1 MVRFVTSFSDSGY
14 VSYAKNMLESVAKFW
29 KNDLKLI
36 AYYHDCPEELVA
48 DFPQSE
54 VIEYRNLNDVQDM
67 LDYRERMKDHDG
79 TEGGKMQYNWR
90 MDAIKW
96 SHKVYAMTDLS
107 LEIGD
112 KEAKGGWMIWL
123 DADTVT
129 TKAFCKKKLMKI
141 VPEKCELVY
150 LGRQD
155 TDYSE
160 TSFVAF
166 NLDYQSPHYL
176 LADLRGCYDIGEVVS
191 YREWHDGFI
200 FERLLKIY
208 LAHGMKAHNLT
219 PNVTGLAAFANSPLS
234 QYMVHYKGNLKQQLS
249 KEEVTPDVNLPR
261 YRQLADLVRTYAT
274 DSIVEV
280 GTWNGGRAIEM
291 SLAAF
296 EKTDTLHYT
305 GFDLFEDATTETDE
319 LEFNGKAHN
328 AMEAVTKR
336 LTEFAEKMKEKGKT
350 FTFDLYKGDSKKTL
364 KKHRSKLKN
373 VSFAFIDGGNSEE
386 TKKADYDNLDH
397 VPVIVFNNFFSK
409 DQEGKIVDEKRQVV
423 NRFLKSLPNKR
434 ITVLPSQDRV
444 REGGHTHLAVLLN
457 GDDVPDLPV
466 EFRRVPIVV
475 QPRDSVP
482 KDNIVDNINKN
493 VELINSWDMI
503 RNCHVHDEHAII
515 VSGGSSVDFK
525 KLKKLQKKT
534 NGRIVCVKHSYPKL
548 LKAGIKPWA
557 CVILD
562 PRPIEGESTHG
573 VVRSTLFE
581 TVDPSTM
588 FFVASMTDPS
598 VTELLLSKTNQ
609 VYGWHAYSQAV
620 ANTVKNQ
627 KGKSLKINENLNVP
641 EDTTFVNGGT
651 CAAMRAIG
659 MMHIFGFR
667 NFHLFGFDCSFPD
680 ETAIDLK
687 EKLEDG
693 RNKYMKV
700 ETNGSEFWTTG
711 ELLAMAQDCEKLF
724 DNDSIE
730 MNVFMYGENTL
741 VSEVY
746 KTSKQAD
753 KVYYIDL
760 ITKQAA

>member
-1 MVRFVTSFSDSGY
+1 MTKFVTSFSDSGY
-14 VSYAKNMLESVAKFW
+14 ISYAKNMLESVAKFW

-36 AYYHDCPEELVA
+36 AYYHDCSEELVA
-48 DFPQSE
+48 EFPQSE

-79 TEGGKMQYNWR
+79 TEGGQMQYNWR

-112 KEAKGGWMIWL
+112 KEAKGGWLIWL
-123 DADTVT
+123 DADTIT
-129 TKAFCKKKLMKI
+129 TKPFSQKSLDTI
-141 VPEKCELVY
+141 VPEKAELVY
-150 LGRQD
+150 LGRKD
-155 TDYSE
+155 VDYSE
-160 TSFVAF
+160 TSFIAF

-176 LADLRGCYDIGEVVS
+176 LADLRGCYDIGEVIS

-208 LAHGMKAHNLT
+208 LAHGLKAHNLT
-219 PNVTGLAAFANSPLS
+219 PNVDGLAAFANSPLS
-234 QYMVHYKGNLKQQLS
+234 EYMVHYKGNLKKKLS
-249 KEEVTPDVNLPR
+249 KDTVAPDVNLPR
-261 YRQLADLVRTYAT
+261 YRQLADLVREYAK

-296 EKTDTLHYT
+296 EKSDKLHYT
-305 GFDLFEDATTETDE
+305 GFDLFEEATEE
-319 LEFNGKAHN
+319 LDKVELNSKAHN
-328 AMEAVTKR
+328 TLEAVTKR
-336 LTEFAEKMKEKGKT
+336 LTEFAAKMAEKDKT
-350 FTFDLYKGDSKKTL
+350 FTFELFKGDSKDTL
-364 KKHRSKLKN
+364 KKAKDNLKD
-373 VSFAFIDGGNSEE
+373 VSFAYIDGGHSEE
-386 TKKADYDNLDH
+386 TVQSDYSYLKH
-397 VPVIVFNNFFSK
+397 APIVVFDDFFSK
-409 DQEGKIVDEKRQVV
+409 DKDGNILDDEYLGT
-423 NRFLKSLPNKR
+423 NRLVESLKDKR

-444 REGGHTHLAVLLN
+444 KGGGHTHLAVLINDESFEDIPAHL
-457 GDDVPDLPV
+457 
-466 EFRRVPIVV
+466 RRVPIVV

-482 KDNIVDNINKN
+482 QDDIIDNINKN
-493 VELINSWDMI
+493 VELIDNWDMI
-503 RNCHVHDEHAII
+503 RNCDVHDEHAII
-515 VSGGSSVDFK
+515 VSGGDSINFK
-525 KLKKLQKKT
+525 ELKKLQKKT
-534 NGRIVCVKHSYPKL
+534 KGKIVCVKHSYPKL
-548 LKAGIKPWA
+548 LKAGIKPWS

-562 PRPIEGESTHG
+562 PRPIEGVSTHG
-573 VVRSTLFE
+573 VVRSSLFE
-581 TVDPSTM
+581 KVDESTM

-598 VTELLLSKTNQ
+598 VTELLLSKTDK

-620 ANTVKNQ
+620 ANTVKDQSGNKLQ
-627 KGKSLKINENLNVP
+627 INEKLNIA
-641 EDTTFVNGGT
+641 ETTTFVNGGT
-651 CAAMRAIG
+651 SAAMRAIG

-680 ETAIDLK
+680 ESKIDLE

-693 RNKYMKV
+693 RAKYMKV

-724 DNDSIE
+724 DNEEIE
-730 MNVFMYGENTL
+730 MNVCMHGDNTL

-753 KVYYIDL
+753 KVYYVDL

>member
-1 MVRFVTSFSDSGY
+1 
-14 VSYAKNMLESVAKFW
+14 
-29 KNDLKLI
+29 
-36 AYYHDCPEELVA
+36 
-48 DFPQSE
+48 
-54 VIEYRNLNDVQDM
+54 
-67 LDYRERMKDHDG
+67 
-79 TEGGKMQYNWR
+79 
-90 MDAIKW
+90 
-96 SHKVYAMTDLS
+96 
-107 LEIGD
+107 
-112 KEAKGGWMIWL
+112 
-123 DADTVT
+123 
-129 TKAFCKKKLMKI
+129 
-141 VPEKCELVY
+141 
-150 LGRQD
+150 
-155 TDYSE
+155 
-160 TSFVAF
+160 
-166 NLDYQSPHYL
+166 
-176 LADLRGCYDIGEVVS
+176 
-191 YREWHDGFI
+191 
-200 FERLLKIY
+200 
-208 LAHGMKAHNLT
+208 
-219 PNVTGLAAFANSPLS
+219 
-234 QYMVHYKGNLKQQLS
+234 
-249 KEEVTPDVNLPR
+249 
-261 YRQLADLVRTYAT
+261 
-274 DSIVEV
+274 
-280 GTWNGGRAIEM
+280 M

-305 GFDLFEDATTETDE
+305 GFDLFEDATAETDE

-336 LTEFAEKMKEKGKT
+336 LTEFAEKMKEKDKT

-409 DQEGKIVDEKRQVV
+409 DQEGKIVDEKHQTV
-423 NRFLKSLPNKR
+423 NRFVKSLKGKR

-444 REGGHTHLAVLLN
+444 KEGGHTHLAVLLN

-482 KDNIVDNINKN
+482 KDDIVDNINRN
-493 VELINSWDMI
+493 VELIERWDMI

-515 VSGGSSVDFK
+515 VSGGSSIDFK

-562 PRPIEGESTHG
+562 PRPIEGKSTHG
-573 VVRSTLFE
+573 IVRSTLFE

-598 VTELLLSKTNQ
+598 VTELLQSKTDE

-627 KGKSLKINENLNVP
+627 EGKNLKINEKLNVP

-680 ETAIDLK
+680 ETEIDLK

-700 ETNGSEFWTTG
+700 ETNGAEFWTTG

-724 DNDSIE
+724 DNDAIE
-730 MNVFMYGENTL
+730 MNIFMYGDNTL

-753 KVYYIDL
+753 KVYYTNL